1 VAEPHR
7 PEPTGRQET
16 DVFPDDF
23 AVEKDA
29 PERPPRR
36 LDVAALVAGTV
47 FIVVAV
53 LLMAGIDLPAE
64 WLDRDLGWLVLIAAG
79 VALLVNE
86 LRKARNRR

>member
-1 VAEPHR
+1 VAEPFR
-7 PEPTGRQET
+7 PEPTARQDT
-16 DVFPDDF
+16 DVLPDDLAF
-23 AVEKDA
+23 EKDA
-29 PERPPRR
+29 PERPTRR
-36 LDVAALVAGTV
+36 LDVPALVAGLV

-64 WLDRDLGWLVLIAAG
+64 WLDRDLGWLVLVAAG